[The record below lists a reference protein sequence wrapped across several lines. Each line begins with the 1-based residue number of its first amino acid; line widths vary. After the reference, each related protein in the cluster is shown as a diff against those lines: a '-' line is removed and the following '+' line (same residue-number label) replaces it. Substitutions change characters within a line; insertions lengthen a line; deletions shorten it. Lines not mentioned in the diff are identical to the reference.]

1 MQAKR
6 VLYKIL
12 CYKQGY
18 FDLQIY
24 SVMYWSFMWIQIAMW
39 LIMWWKPVPIVVIL
53 SKMFFAG
60 LSLLYA
66 KYIFCNAQLILILIY
81 GSWSMY
87 SGRCLFVCSPG
98 VSPLWWQVTSPYF
111 FVCCIC
117 FSININSSKVASY
130 INKYM

>member
-66 KYIFCNAQLILILIY
+66 KYIFCKA
-81 GSWSMY
+81 
-87 SGRCLFVCSPG
+87 
-98 VSPLWWQVTSPYF
+98 
-111 FVCCIC
+111 
-117 FSININSSKVASY
+117 
-130 INKYM
+130 